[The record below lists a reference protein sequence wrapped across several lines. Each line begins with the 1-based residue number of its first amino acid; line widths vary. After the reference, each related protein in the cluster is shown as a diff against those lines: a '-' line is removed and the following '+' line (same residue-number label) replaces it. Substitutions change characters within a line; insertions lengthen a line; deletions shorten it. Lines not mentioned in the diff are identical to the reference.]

1 VECCPLRNRAVAA
14 VVAIAAAAA
23 VVEAAAAVAAVSG
36 GFEVRPDFVGAV
48 GPELDFVVK
57 L

>member
-1 VECCPLRNRAVAA
+1 MECCPLRNRVVAA
-14 VVAIAAAAA
+14 VVVIGAAAA

-36 GFEVRPDFVGAV
+36 GFEVKPDFVEAV
-48 GPELDFVVK
+48 EPELDFVVK